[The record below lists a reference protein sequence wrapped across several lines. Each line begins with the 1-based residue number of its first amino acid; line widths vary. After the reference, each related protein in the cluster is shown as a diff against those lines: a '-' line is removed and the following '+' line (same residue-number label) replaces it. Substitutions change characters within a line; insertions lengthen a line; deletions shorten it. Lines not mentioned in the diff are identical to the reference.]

1 MSREFTLL
9 LLAGLL
15 AASIAIIGYAVT
27 SNEPREQFGQ
37 TINMPLDAH

>member
-1 MSREFTLL
+1 MSSQFTLL

-27 SNEPREQFGQ
+27 SEEPSGHFETFNVPID
-37 TINMPLDAH
+37 TPH